1 VIAACRRPIAGLAIG
16 LIGSFGL
23 WESAQGGW
31 IHMKALLAQRLLQQ
45 AWEQTIK
52 RQSSVKPWPWADTV
66 PIARLIVPRHRIDE
80 IVLAGANGRTLAF
93 GPAYHED
100 SAKPGTMGVSIITGH
115 RDTHFRFL
123 SRLEPGDRID
133 VETPQGTLVSYRVL
147 GNSVVD
153 SRLPFLVSEEDGNT
167 LLLVTCYPFDTLV
180 PGGPLRYVVM
190 AEMGDR

>member
-1 VIAACRRPIAGLAIG
+1 
-16 LIGSFGL
+16 
-23 WESAQGGW
+23 
-31 IHMKALLAQRLLQQ
+31 
-45 AWEQTIK
+45 
-52 RQSSVKPWPWADTV
+52 V